1 MGASGAGP
9 VAEEGVWIGADAKSD
24 TEAGD
29 GHLADAMGDG
39 DDERVWEEWDS
50 GYWVQGT
57 GIDRQQGWYRGRRG
71 SGCCS

>member
-39 DDERVWEEWDS
+39 DDERVWEEW
-50 GYWVQGT
+50 
-57 GIDRQQGWYRGRRG
+57 G
-71 SGCCS
+71 SHEFCVES